1 MDTKIHRPQPQCS
14 RTGRPFQPGDGLVS
28 ALVRSPEG
36 LLRVDCAEGAWP
48 GPPEK
53 CVAWWRSSY
62 PRADGA
68 GNVLAPSDTLL
79 DVVEQLDA
87 EPAEA
92 TLRYLLALELVRRR
106 VLRFLDPSA
115 DDPADGRLRLGCR
128 KRDCE
133 YVVAVAPPTADT
145 AREAEARLTA
155 LLWSGEAA

>member
-14 RTGRPFQPGDGLVS
+14 RTGRPFLPGDGLVS

-36 LLRVDCAEGAWP
+36 LLRVDCEAASWT

-53 CVAWWRSSY
+53 CLAWWRCTY
-62 PRADGA
+62 PRPDGG

-79 DVVEQLDA
+79 DLVEQLDGD
-87 EPAEA
+87 PAEE

-106 VLRFLDPSA
+106 VLRFLDPA
-115 DDPADGRLRLGCR
+115 PDGAGDGRLRLGCR
-128 KRDCE
+128 RRDSE
-133 YVVAVAPPTADT
+133 YVVAVAPPNPGTAKET
-145 AREAEARLTA
+145 ECRLTA